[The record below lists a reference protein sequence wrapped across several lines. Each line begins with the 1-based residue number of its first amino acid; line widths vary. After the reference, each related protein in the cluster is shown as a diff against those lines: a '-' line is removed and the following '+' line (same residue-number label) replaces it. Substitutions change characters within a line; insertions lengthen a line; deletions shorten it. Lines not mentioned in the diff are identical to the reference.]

1 MDFFHTKVNAYE
13 LKTFKEFVEAVPLNE
28 KDVILTHKFLCDE
41 YMKPLNLPCTYLFY
55 EEYAQGEPNED
66 MVNLLLGKLSEM
78 GAARI
83 IGIGGGS
90 VMDTAKLLSIDSVKE
105 VLEIFENKEELTR
118 NRGLI
123 LIPTTCGTGSE
134 MDGISA
140 VYLNKFGCKIGKS
153 TECCVADKSFLIEEL
168 FKKLP
173 YDIFMHTTV
182 DAFLHGL
189 EIYISPLS
197 NPFTN
202 VFCAESVRLNT
213 RNYKKMLESG
223 PDERFKHLT
232 DFIRASSYGGLGLS
246 HNPCGYIHA
255 CAMYFGGVHHTPH
268 GQTNAIFMGPVLRL
282 YAKKD
287 PNGVLKDIAKII
299 CEEMGIQAGT
309 YGAVAALENMI
320 NTLLP
325 REKLRT
331 FGMPAG
337 KALEYAQSV
346 RKTQNRLVIQ
356 SYLPFTDEELASVF
370 EELY

>member
-105 VLEIFENKEELTR
+105 VLEIFETKR
-118 NRGLI
+118 SSPGQGVI
-123 LIPTTCGTGSE
+123 LIPTTCGNGSE
-134 MDGISA
+134 MDGFSA

-168 FKKLP
+168 FKKLS
-173 YDIFMHTTV
+173 YDILYAH
-182 DAFLHGL
+182 HGGTPFSTGSKST
-189 EIYISPLS
+189 YPLS

-213 RNYKKMLESG
+213 RNYKKNARSG

-246 HNPCGYIHA
+246 HNPCG
-255 CAMYFGGVHHTPH
+255 
-268 GQTNAIFMGPVLRL
+268 
-282 YAKKD
+282 
-287 PNGVLKDIAKII
+287 
-299 CEEMGIQAGT
+299 
-309 YGAVAALENMI
+309 
-320 NTLLP
+320 
-325 REKLRT
+325 
-331 FGMPAG
+331 
-337 KALEYAQSV
+337 
-346 RKTQNRLVIQ
+346 
-356 SYLPFTDEELASVF
+356 
-370 EELY
+370 